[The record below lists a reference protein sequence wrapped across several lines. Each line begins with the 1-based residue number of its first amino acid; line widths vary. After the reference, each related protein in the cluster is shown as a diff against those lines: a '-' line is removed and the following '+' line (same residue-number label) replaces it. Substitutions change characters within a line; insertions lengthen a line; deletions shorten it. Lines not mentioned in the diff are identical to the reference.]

1 MSGFLVSSSAQ
12 EAVKQRDQSAVI
24 VIRAPGRTQSSGMFL
39 TLCGG
44 NIARVGAAR
53 WLPTR
58 PPAIAVG
65 RMPRGAFDRPRGEW
79 EATGRSNCMDGD
91 TLYSDVSPVGDRI
104 DERAAHRRGLS
115 ALAFYLARYTAG
127 KAAAMRASARPVAAA
142 TIRPVSHSVEQA
154 QRLSVKA
161 ELESRMPLAA

>member
-58 PPAIAVG
+58 RPRSPSEECREAHSTA
-65 RMPRGAFDRPRGEW
+65 RGANGKRQEGRIAWMGTLSTLTYRLWAIGSTSGQP
-79 EATGRSNCMDGD
+79 TG
-91 TLYSDVSPVGDRI
+91 
-104 DERAAHRRGLS
+104 AA
-115 ALAFYLARYTAG
+115 
-127 KAAAMRASARPVAAA
+127 
-142 TIRPVSHSVEQA
+142 
-154 QRLSVKA
+154 
-161 ELESRMPLAA
+161 